1 MTEHSYGEID
11 EPLPEAQSGEL
22 VHWMAARPLSLG
34 PAGILM
40 AVGGAFVLGLATA
53 AITVAVLRLARPER
67 RMSAPL
73 ERKLRRWS

>member
-1 MTEHSYGEID
+1 MTEHSYDEID
-11 EPLPEAQSGEL
+11 EPLAEAQNGEL

-34 PAGILM
+34 PTGISM
-40 AVGGAFVLGLATA
+40 AVGAAFALGLATA
-53 AITVAVLRLARPER
+53 AVTVAILRLAGPER